1 VENRFVA
8 VASASLLAVAG
19 LAACSSPPPLPPQ
32 PAGALPPLT
41 AHVTIGGHDAG
52 TTHNVSCSQTGWSN
66 TFDIGNKD
74 SGTTAVVDTGDQ
86 VKATLVQIRNVGGFT
101 GSFSSGTY
109 GNANAS
115 VAGQTFTISGTA
127 LGVMADRPTNRIP
140 QQFMI
145 KVNC

>member
-19 LAACSSPPPLPPQ
+19 FAACSSPPPLPPQ
-32 PAGALPPLT
+32 PPGALPAAT
-41 AHVTIGGHDAG
+41 AHVTIGGQDAG

-66 TFDIGNKD
+66 TFDTGDKD
-74 SGTTAVVDTGDQ
+74 SGTTVVVDTGDQ
-86 VKATLVQIRNVGGFT
+86 IKATLVQIRNVGGFT
-101 GSFSSGTY
+101 GSFSAGTL
-109 GNANAS
+109 GKANAS

-127 LGVMADRPTNRIP
+127 LGYTAEKPTNQIP
-140 QQFMI
+140 EQFMI